1 MTPFMTRILPSL
13 PLRSAITLHI
23 TGTKRHN
30 GRVADSAVDSKA
42 RLAAPV
48 KLDDFEPA
56 ARALLPQSI
65 YDYIAGGSEDE
76 AALRGNREAFARYR
90 FRFKILTSAER
101 PDLGSEVLGQRFQM
115 PVHLAPT
122 AIQRMAHQ
130 DGEAAAYRAAT
141 DAGIAYCLSTLSSVS
156 IEDVAAAATGT
167 RWFQLYMHPE
177 RAVSASF
184 VERAVDAGYSAIV
197 LTVDLPQAGRRE
209 RDVRNAFSLPAGV
222 HYANL
227 DGRRSQA
234 TAAGPDPFAQN
245 VNAQTN
251 PALGWSDLEWLIGKT
266 SLPVIV
272 KGVVRADDARQ
283 AVEAGARGLIVSNHG
298 GRQLDYA
305 IASLDALPEVVQAAG
320 GTVPVLLDGGVRRG
334 TDILKALCLGASGVL
349 IGRPYLYALAV
360 GGADG
365 VGMMLAM
372 LRDEIELSMS
382 LLGARRLSELSQDL
396 LVRI

>member
-1 MTPFMTRILPSL
+1 M
-13 PLRSAITLHI
+13 
-23 TGTKRHN
+23 
-30 GRVADSAVDSKA
+30 ADSAVDSKA

-48 KLDDFEPA
+48 RLDDFEPA